1 MNQPL
6 ERFQNLLRELF
17 QFDSADLDFG
27 IYRIL
32 NERRGLFEDWIE
44 NRLPAAV
51 RDALATG
58 AVEQADTQARRLAE
72 LAAEIRDDQGD
83 KAIDGDGR
91 LRDDIPGKRA
101 TEYRELWQVLQASAQ
116 PASADAREAEIYN
129 RLYDFF
135 RRYYEDGDFLSL
147 RRYGADDAY
156 AVPYNGQEVMLHWA
170 NRDQYYVKT
179 GEHFTDYRFRAG
191 DKADAWHVEFRLRQ
205 AETDRDNTKSADK
218 RHFFFDHGAIEVDAE
233 ARTFVVPVAWRAATE
248 AETGNLPARNQQA
261 AINEEAERKLLGKK
275 AVKDQPALLAALKAN
290 VAEEEGDPQT
300 LLARHL
306 RRYTR
311 RNTSDFFIH
320 KDLRGFLTRELDYWL
335 KAEVLRLDTLLAGG
349 EQPARAWLQTLGCL
363 REVGTT
369 IIEFVARIEDFQKR
383 LYEKRKFV
391 TECHW
396 CLTLDFA
403 ERAGLTERLVEVL
416 NTTDGGKAQ
425 KAEWKKLYAIDEV
438 KATDGKPGWKDKVT
452 AEFLRSQPYLVLD
465 TVHMPQDFTDA
476 LLASLEDL
484 DDATGGVLVHGDNW
498 QALNLLME
506 RYREQVQCVYIDPPY
521 NTSNDEFVYRDS
533 YQHSSWLSMMTD
545 RLSLARTVMR
555 DSGAFFSSIDDNESA
570 RYRLALDAAFGAPSF
585 QSSMAW
591 VKRYAPPPDVKGIGY
606 VHEPVLVYTKST
618 AFEAGLLPLSD
629 EQVGRYQNPDN
640 DPRGPWKAADYTC
653 RYTASE
659 RPSLYYKITNPNTGK
674 KILPKRSRVWA
685 NSPETHAKNVKE
697 NRIWWGKDGTN
708 SVPALKNF
716 LSDIKQGEAPS
727 SLLHYET
734 VGHTD
739 ESAKELRDL
748 LPGIKFTPKPIRLVQ
763 HLMRI
768 AKVGDDD
775 VLMDFF
781 GGSGTSAHAVM
792 AFNRSSH
799 VGTSSAKYVLVEF
812 GEHFGDLMCP
822 RIKKIIYSDVWKE
835 GKPVSR
841 QGSSHVFKYLR
852 LESYEDTLSNL
863 RLRADAPGQGGLNLD
878 VLPELYRLGYWLDV
892 ETAGSASLLD
902 VENLERPFDYALS
915 VHDGK
920 AARTKPVDLAETFN
934 YLIGLI
940 VRRRQVLDRDG
951 RRYLLYSGRTRAD
964 DVVTAVL
971 WRDIAGW
978 GEADFAAERDWI
990 AKQAPFGDAAVIYV
1004 NGDSAIPGAQ
1014 SLDPVF
1020 HARMFAPVH

>member
-1 MNQPL
+1 VGCSRTGSRTGCPPPCAT
-6 ERFQNLLRELF
+6 R
-17 QFDSADLDFG
+17 SP
-27 IYRIL
+27 
-32 NERRGLFEDWIE
+32 
-44 NRLPAAV
+44 PA
-51 RDALATG
+51 RWRSPTP
-58 AVEQADTQARRLAE
+58 RPS
-72 LAAEIRDDQGD
+72 DDQGD
-83 KAIDGDGR
+83 EAIDGDGR

-101 TEYRELWQVLQASAQ
+101 AEYRDLWQALQASAQ

-218 RHFFFDHGAIEVDAE
+218 RHFFFDHGAIELDAE
-233 ARTFVVPVAWRAATE
+233 ARTLVVPVAWRAATE
-248 AETGNLPARNQQA
+248 AEAGNLPARSQQA

-290 VAEEEGDPQT
+290 VAEEGDDPQT

-349 EQPARAWLQTLGCL
+349 EQPARAWLQTLACL

-396 CLTLDFA
+396 CLTLDHV
-403 ERAGLTERLVEVL
+403 ERAGLTERLVEIL
-416 NTTDGGKAQ
+416 NSTEGGKAQ
-425 KAEWKKLYAIDEV
+425 KTEWKKLYAIDEV
-438 KATDGKPGWKDKVT
+438 KAGDGKPGWKDKVT
-452 AEFLRSQPYLVLD
+452 AEFLRSQPFLVLD

-476 LLASLEDL
+476 LLASL
-484 DDATGGVLVHGDNW
+484 DDIDEATGGLLVHGDNW
-498 QALNLLME
+498 QALNLLLE
-506 RYREQVQCVYIDPPY
+506 RYRQQVECVYIDPPY
-521 NTSNDEFVYRDS
+521 NTGDS
-533 YQHSSWLSMMTD
+533 EIIYKNNYLHSSWNSLMASRI
-545 RLSLARTVMR
+545 RLTLEYLPDDAVMFI
-555 DSGAFFSSIDDNESA
+555 AIDD
-570 RYRLALDAAFGAPSF
+570 
-585 QSSMAW
+585 
-591 VKRYAPPPDVKGIGY
+591 
-606 VHEPVLVYTKST
+606 
-618 AFEAGLLPLSD
+618 FEMVNLSKI
-629 EQVGRYQNPDN
+629 V
-640 DPRGPWKAADYTC
+640 DYEC
-653 RYTASE
+653 
-659 RPSLYYKITNPNTGK
+659 PSLYREMIIVNHHPQGGKAKVMAHTHEYMLVCVTEGSDRTLTGRAVEEGVEHR
-674 KILPKRSRVWA
+674 PFKRSGTAESNYRQWRPNSFYAILVDPRSRRVLGTEPPPALGNSYPTGPTKDGLIRIYPIGANGDERVWRR
-685 NSPETHAKNVKE
+685 S
-697 NRIWWGKDGTN
+697 
-708 SVPALKNF
+708 F
-716 LSDIKQGEAPS
+716 
-727 SLLHYET
+727 
-734 VGHTD
+734 
-739 ESAKELRDL
+739 ESAQSLVSSGKLVCSDTNTIYQLIEANERTSALFSNWVDPRYNAGTFGANLLRDIL
-748 LPGIKFTPKPIRLVQ
+748 GNQNAFSYPKSLYTVTDAIFSSGFDQRPI
-763 HLMRI
+763 
-768 AKVGDDD
+768 
-775 VLMDFF
+775 VLDYF
-781 GGSGTSAHAVM
+781 GGSGTTAHAVIHL
-792 AFNRSSH
+792 NRED
-799 VGTSSAKYVLVEF
+799 GGQRKFILVEMGIYF
-812 GEHFGDLMCP
+812 DSVLIP
-822 RIKKIIYSDVWKE
+822 RVKKVAYSADWKD
-835 GKPVSR
+835 GKPISR
-841 QGSSHVFKYLR
+841 QGSTIAFKYVR

-863 RLRADAPGQGGLNLD
+863 RLRADAPGQGGLDLD
-878 VLPELYRLGYWLDV
+878 ALPELYRLGYWLDV

-902 VENLERPFDYALS
+902 VEKLERPFEYSLS

-920 AARTKPVDLAETFN
+920 ATRTKPVDLAETFN

-951 RRYLLYSGRTRAD
+951 RRYLLYTGRTRAD
-964 DVVTAVL
+964 DVATAVL

-990 AKQAPFGDAAVIYV
+990 AAQAPFGDATVIYV